1 MENQTQLP
9 VNQSVNETVIQ
20 TEQLPKKSNFLVILL
35 SILLVISLAIA
46 GFFAFQTQKLAYELK
61 IIRITPTTIPTI
73 IPTVEPSSEPVAT
86 TKATPDPTAN
96 WKTYKN
102 DQYGMSF
109 KYPSY
114 LKLEVENIRPVN
126 SGNYILL
133 TFDRAVFVD
142 SFTIKISA
150 NAPRR
155 PTILM
160 ETEPYATK
168 KLGNNLWYMYML
180 SADSGLQMDKNNIL
194 YSVIYRNREELIFQ
208 ILSTFKFTD

>member
-1 MENQTQLP
+1 MENQTL
-9 VNQSVNETVIQ
+9 I
-20 TEQLPKKSNFLVILL
+20 EQLNQPQKNNPVIILL
-35 SILLVISLAIA
+35 SILLFISVAIA

-73 IPTVEPSSEPVAT
+73 MPTIEPSSEPVAT

-114 LKLEVENIRPVN
+114 LKLEVENIKPVN

-168 KLGNNLWYMYML
+168 KLGSYSWYMYML

-194 YSVIYRNREELIFQ
+194 YSVVYRNREDLIFQ
-208 ILSTFKFTD
+208 ILSTFKFTN

>member
-1 MENQTQLP
+1 MENQTQIP
-9 VNQSVNETVIQ
+9 VVQ
-20 TEQLPKKSNFLVILL
+20 TEQKTDKSNFLIMLL
-35 SILLVISLAIA
+35 SILLFISLSFA
-46 GFFAFQTQKLAYELK
+46 GFFAFQTQKLANELK
-61 IIRITPTTIPTI
+61 DSRIIPTTIPTLL
-73 IPTVEPSSEPVAT
+73 PTAEPSSKPVAT
-86 TKATPDPTAN
+86 TKATADPTSN

-109 KYPSY
+109 KYPSS
-114 LKLEVENIRPVN
+114 LKLEVENINPVD

-168 KLGNNLWYMYML
+168 KLGSYSWYMYML
-180 SADSGLQMDKNNIL
+180 SADSGLQMEKNNIL

-208 ILSTFKFTD
+208 ILSTFKFVN

>member
-1 MENQTQLP
+1 MENQTLP
-9 VNQSVNETVIQ
+9 VNQSVDETIIQ
-20 TEQLPKKSNFLVILL
+20 TEQQSKKSSFLIILL
-35 SILLVISLAIA
+35 SVLLFISLAIA
-46 GFFAFQTQKLAYELK
+46 GFFAFQTQKLANELK
-61 IIRITPTTIPTI
+61 SSRIIPTTIPTM
-73 IPTVEPSSEPVAT
+73 IPTAEPSSKPVAT
-86 TKATPDPTAN
+86 TKATTDPTSN

-109 KYPSY
+109 KYPSN
-114 LKLEVENIRPVN
+114 LKLEVENINPVD

-168 KLGNNLWYMYML
+168 KLGSYSWYMYML
-180 SADSGLQMDKNNIL
+180 SADSGLQMEKNNIL
-194 YSVIYRNREELIFQ
+194 YSVIYRNREDLIFQ

>member
-1 MENQTQLP
+1 MENQIP
-9 VNQSVNETVIQ
+9 
-20 TEQLPKKSNFLVILL
+20 TEQLNLPQKNNLVIIVL
-35 SILLVISLAIA
+35 SILLFISVAIA

-73 IPTVEPSSEPVAT
+73 IPIVESSSEPVAT

-114 LKLEVENIRPVN
+114 LKLEVENIKPVN

-168 KLGNNLWYMYML
+168 KLGSYSWYMYML